1 MDNVME
7 YVKGK
12 WKVLTAFSKK
22 QEIKDQLWNEIVYHY
37 SAQHRHYH
45 NLNHIAHLFS
55 LLDEH
60 IDRVKNPAIMG
71 FAILYHDIVYDTY
84 RQDNEEQSA
93 LLVEAHLKQLSVN
106 PNLIKNVQAFIAATK
121 DHRVPE
127 DIAFA
132 SDLALLLDFDMAIL
146 ATEAEMYKLY
156 SDKIRQEYSKYP
168 DELYKEGRKLALQQ
182 VLASPQIFTTST
194 FRESMEVK
202 ARENIENEV
211 SLL

>member
-1 MDNVME
+1 
-7 YVKGK
+7 
-12 WKVLTAFSKK
+12 
-22 QEIKDQLWNEIVYHY
+22 
-37 SAQHRHYH
+37 
-45 NLNHIAHLFS
+45 
-55 LLDEH
+55 
-60 IDRVKNPAIMG
+60 
-71 FAILYHDIVYDTY
+71 
-84 RQDNEEQSA
+84 
-93 LLVEAHLKQLSVN
+93 
-106 PNLIKNVQAFIAATK
+106 
-121 DHRVPE
+121 
-127 DIAFA
+127 
-132 SDLALLLDFDMAIL
+132 MAIL